1 MSGKFRI
8 QENKLMMRVF
18 LMLCLLMP
26 AFLKAQTKKP
36 VTKTITKT
44 KASTTKTSSASSGN
58 SLKAAVSRGQI
69 VYTKFCLTCH
79 QVDGSGVP
87 NLNPP
92 LIKTKWTLGSKTVLI
107 QQVLKGSSGK
117 VEIDGDRFGNTMPP
131 LKTLTD
137 QQIADVLTYVRNSF
151 GNKASMVTTTEVKA
165 VRAKT
170 K

>member
-1 MSGKFRI
+1 
-8 QENKLMMRVF
+8 MMRRGF
-18 LMLCLLMP
+18 LILCLFMP
-26 AFLKAQTKKP
+26 AFLKAQTKKI
-36 VTKTITKT
+36 VTKT
-44 KASTTKTSSASSGN
+44 KASTTKKSSASATTG
-58 SLKAAVSRGQI
+58 LKAAVARGQM

-92 LIKTKWTLGSKTVLI
+92 LIRTKWTLGSKTVLI

-137 QQIADVLTYVRNSF
+137 QQIADVLTYVRISF